1 MKLLHV
7 DASIL
12 GQGSVS
18 RQVSAAIVE
27 NLVKADPG
35 LTVVYRDL
43 TADPLPHLTPGNL
56 PGAHPLSALAP
67 DNSAER
73 RASEAVLD
81 EFLAADIVVIG
92 APMYNFAV
100 PSQLKAWIDRLL
112 VPGKTFTYGETGPV
126 GLADDKRVILA
137 ISRGNIYGDESP
149 NAAAE
154 HAEAWLRTTF
164 QFIGVQ
170 PEVIIAEGV
179 QRGPDVRAAA
189 IDTALETA
197 LRLAA

>member
-12 GQGSVS
+12 GAGSVS

-27 NLVKADPG
+27 SLAKASPG
-35 LTVVYRDL
+35 LEVIYRDL
-43 TADPLPHLTPGNL
+43 AAEPLPHLTPANL

-73 RASEAVLD
+73 RASEAILD

-92 APMYNFAV
+92 APMYNFGV

-112 VPGKTFTYGETGPV
+112 VPGKTFAYGETGPV
-126 GLADDKRVILA
+126 GLAGDKRVILA
-137 ISRGNIYGDESP
+137 ISRGGQYGPESP
-149 NAAAE
+149 TAAFE

-164 QFIGVQ
+164 GFIGVA
-170 PEVIIAEGV
+170 PEVVIAEGV
-179 QRGPDVRAAA
+179 QRGPEVRAAA
-189 IDTALETA
+189 IDSALETA
-197 LRLAA
+197 LALAA

>member
-12 GQGSVS
+12 GAGSVS
-18 RQVSAAIVE
+18 RQVSSAIVD
-27 NLVKADPG
+27 NLVRANPG
-35 LTVVYRDL
+35 IEVTHRDL
-43 TADPLPHLTPGNL
+43 TAEPLPHLTPANL

-73 RASEAVLD
+73 RASEAILD

-92 APMYNFAV
+92 APMYNFGV

-112 VPGKTFTYGETGPV
+112 VPGKTFSYVEAGPV
-126 GLADDKRVILA
+126 GLAGDKRVILA
-137 ISRGNIYGDESP
+137 ISRGGLYGPESP
-149 NAAAE
+149 TASAE

-164 QFIGVQ
+164 GFIGVT
-170 PEVIIAEGV
+170 PEVVIAEGI
-179 QRGPDVRAAA
+179 QRGTDVRAAA
-189 IDTALETA
+189 IDAALEHA
-197 LRLAA
+197 VALAA

>member
-1 MKLLHV
+1 MKLLHI

-18 RQVSAAIVE
+18 RQVSTAIVE
-27 NLVKADPG
+27 NLAKANPG
-35 LTVVYRDL
+35 LQVTYRDL
-43 TADPLPHLTPGNL
+43 TAEPLPHLTPGNL
-56 PGAHPLSALAP
+56 PGAHPLAALAP

-73 RASEAVLD
+73 RASEVVLD
-81 EFLAADIVVIG
+81 EFLAADIVVVG
-92 APMYNFAV
+92 APMYNFGV

-126 GLADDKRVILA
+126 GLAGDKRVILA
-137 ISRGNIYGDESP
+137 ISRGGIYGPESP
-149 NAAAE
+149 DAGAE

-164 QFIGVQ
+164 RFIGVE

-189 IDTALETA
+189 IDSALENA
-197 LRLAA
+197 LALAA